1 MSRLQLIFKEKQ
13 NDLSIGFGKKPRV
26 SLAFKG
32 MGVATQVKTATPT
45 DTEQVITAD
54 EGYYL
59 SSVTIEAIP
68 SNYGRIG
75 YNGGVLSVY

>member
-1 MSRLQLIFKEKQ
+1 MSRLQLIFKDKR
-13 NDLSIGFGKKPRV
+13 NDISIAFGNRPSI

-32 MGVATQVKTATPT
+32 MGVATQTKTATPT
-45 DTEQVITAD
+45 DLEQVITAD
-54 EGYYL
+54 DGYYL

-68 SNYGRIG
+68 SNYGRVG